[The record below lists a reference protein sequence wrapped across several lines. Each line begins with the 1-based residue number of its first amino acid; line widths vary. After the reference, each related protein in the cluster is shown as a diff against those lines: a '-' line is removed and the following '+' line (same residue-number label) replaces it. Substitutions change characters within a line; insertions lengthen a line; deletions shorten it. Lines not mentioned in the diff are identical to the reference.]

1 MKLQEL
7 SAPTPSKQI
16 AQVFESYFGS
26 RIRFDQLTRGQTKA
40 MLGKVRGILGEHR
53 QTSARHSSEQNPKYL
68 QLVMM
73 EQALATRLKEAALPI
88 APAGTAPAGTAPAGT
103 APAGTAPAPTTGAAP
118 AAGTAPAPTTGA
130 KPPQDPKLAA
140 ALKKSAAGQTL
151 NPDEQKLVAGA
162 AMMQAESRFR
172 RMAHRLNESE
182 IQQAQ
187 VVLAAQDMVDKMQ
200 SMLED
205 VSELQFKEL
214 PALVDSIKNQV
225 GIDQATQFNADA
237 TAALTGLLQNI
248 QGSKQQLDAALG
260 VVTGAAPAGAAAAG
274 AMGADIAAGAGDMAD
289 AGADMAAADDMG
301 ADAALDAAAA
311 SAGAEPPAAALGRAK
326 R

>member
-16 AQVFESYFGS
+16 AKVFESYFGS
-26 RIRFDQLTRGQTKA
+26 RIRFDQLNRGQTRA
-40 MLGKVRGILGEHR
+40 MLGKVQGVLKEHR
-53 QTSARHSSEQNPKYL
+53 GTTARHNSETNPKYL

-73 EQALATRLKEAALPI
+73 EQALSARLKENVMPPVAGTVG
-88 APAGTAPAGTAPAGT
+88 APAGAPAQPGAVGTAGAIKPAV
-103 APAGTAPAPTTGAAP
+103 AGAV
-118 AAGTAPAPTTGA
+118 A
-130 KPPQDPKLAA
+130 KDPKLSA

-151 NPDEQKLVAGA
+151 NPEEQKLVAGA
-162 AMMQAESRFR
+162 AMMQAESRLR
-172 RMAHRLNESE
+172 RAMRRLNESE
-182 IQQAQ
+182 VQQAQ

-200 SMLED
+200 GMLED

-225 GIDQATQFNADA
+225 GVDQAAQFNADA

-248 QGSKQQLDAALG
+248 QGAKQQLDSALN
-260 VVTGAAPAGAAAAG
+260 VVTGQAPAGAAAAG
-274 AMGADIAAGAGDMAD
+274 AMGADIAAGAGDMAA
-289 AGADMAAADDMG
+289 AGADMAAGDMGAAAGAEMG

-311 SAGAEPPAAALGRAK
+311 EAGAEPPAASLGRAK

>member
-16 AQVFESYFGS
+16 AKVFESYFGN
-26 RIRFDQLTRGQTKA
+26 RISFDQLTPGQTKA
-40 MLGKVRGILGEHR
+40 MLGKVRGILDEHR
-53 QTSARHSSEQNPKYL
+53 KTSARHSSEQDPRYL

-73 EQALATRLKEAALPI
+73 EQALSTRLKENVMPPTPGSTP
-88 APAGTAPAGTAPAGT
+88 AP
-103 APAGTAPAPTTGAAP
+103 GTAPAPTTGTTKP
-118 AAGTAPAPTTGA
+118 AVQGA
-130 KPPQDPKLAA
+130 VAKDPKLAS

-151 NPDEQKLVAGA
+151 NPEEQKLVAGA

-172 RMAHRLNESE
+172 RMARRLNESE

-200 SMLED
+200 AMLED

-248 QGSKQQLDAALG
+248 QGAKQQLDAALN

-274 AMGADIAAGAGDMAD
+274 AMGADIAAGADAMGA
-289 AGADMAAADDMG
+289 AGADMAAAGAMG
-301 ADAALDAAAA
+301 AE
-311 SAGAEPPAAALGRAK
+311 AGAELGPDLEEPGAAPAAAALGRAK

>member
-16 AQVFESYFGS
+16 AKVFESYFGS
-26 RIRFDQLTRGQTKA
+26 RIRFDQLTRGQTQS

-53 QTSARHSSEQNPKYL
+53 KTAQRHSSEQDPRYL

-73 EQALATRLKEAALPI
+73 EQALSSRLQENMIPP
-88 APAGTAPAGTAPAGT
+88 APGTAPATPQAAVAGGQPAV
-103 APAGTAPAPTTGAAP
+103 AGAV
-118 AAGTAPAPTTGA
+118 A
-130 KPPQDPKLAA
+130 KDPKLAA
-140 ALKKSAAGQTL
+140 ALKKSSAGQTL
-151 NPDEQKLVAGA
+151 NPEEQKLVAGA

-172 RMAHRLNESE
+172 RMARRLNESE

-200 SMLED
+200 AMLED

-225 GIDQATQFNADA
+225 GVDQAAQFNADA

-248 QGSKQQLDAALG
+248 QGAKQQLDAALG

-274 AMGADIAAGAGDMAD
+274 AMGADIAAGAGDMAA
-289 AGADMAAADDMG
+289 AGADMAAAGAMGAEAGADMG
-301 ADAALDAAAA
+301 ADVALDAAAA
-311 SAGAEPPAAALGRAK
+311 DAQAPAAALGRAK

>member
-16 AQVFESYFGS
+16 AKVFESYFGN
-26 RIRFDQLTRGQTKA
+26 RISFDQLTRGQTRA

-53 QTSARHSSEQNPKYL
+53 KTSARHSSEQDPRYL

-73 EQALATRLKEAALPI
+73 EQALSSRLQENMIPP
-88 APAGTAPAGTAPAGT
+88 APGTAPATPQAAVASGTPAV
-103 APAGTAPAPTTGAAP
+103 AGAV
-118 AAGTAPAPTTGA
+118 A
-130 KPPQDPKLAA
+130 KDPKLAA
-140 ALKKSAAGQTL
+140 ALKKSSAGQTL
-151 NPDEQKLVAGA
+151 NPEEQKLVAGA

-172 RMAHRLNESE
+172 RMARRLNESE

-225 GIDQATQFNADA
+225 GIDQAAQFNADA

-248 QGSKQQLDAALG
+248 QGAKQQLDAALN

-274 AMGADIAAGAGDMAD
+274 AMGADIAAGAGDMAA
-289 AGADMAAADDMG
+289 AGADTAAAGAMGAEAGADMG

-311 SAGAEPPAAALGRAK
+311 DAGAEPPAAALGRAK

>member
-16 AQVFESYFGS
+16 AKVFESYFGS
-26 RIRFDQLTRGQTKA
+26 RIRFDQLTRGQTQS

-53 QTSARHSSEQNPKYL
+53 KTAQRHNSEQDPRYL

-73 EQALATRLKEAALPI
+73 EQALSTRLQENVM
-88 APAGTAPAGTAPAGT
+88 PATS
-103 APAGTAPAPTTGAAP
+103 GAAP
-118 AAGTAPAPTTGA
+118 ATSGQPAVAGAIA
-130 KPPQDPKLAA
+130 KDPKLAA
-140 ALKKSAAGQTL
+140 ALKKSAAGQSL
-151 NPDEQKLVAGA
+151 NPEEQKLVAGA

-172 RMAHRLNESE
+172 RMARRLNESE
-182 IQQAQ
+182 VQQAQ

-200 SMLED
+200 GMLED

-225 GIDQATQFNADA
+225 GVDQAAQFNADA
-237 TAALTGLLQNI
+237 TTALTGLLQNI
-248 QGSKQQLDAALG
+248 QGAKQQLDAALN
-260 VVTGAAPAGAAAAG
+260 VVTGAAPAGVAAAG
-274 AMGADIAAGAGDMAD
+274 AMGADIAAGAGDMAA
-289 AGADMAAADDMG
+289 AGADMAAAGDMGAEMG
-301 ADAALDAAAA
+301 ADAELDAAAA
-311 SAGAEPPAAALGRAK
+311 EAGAEPPAAALGRAK

>member
-16 AQVFESYFGS
+16 AKVFESYFGS
-26 RIRFDQLTRGQTKA
+26 RIRFDQLTRGQTQA

-53 QTSARHSSEQNPKYL
+53 KTSQRHSSEQDPRYL

-73 EQALATRLKEAALPI
+73 EQALSSRLKENVIP
-88 APAGTAPAGTAPAGT
+88 
-103 APAGTAPAPTTGAAP
+103 PAPGSTPAPGAASATPQAAVAGGKP
-118 AAGTAPAPTTGA
+118 AVAGAVA
-130 KPPQDPKLAA
+130 KDPKLAA
-140 ALKKSAAGQTL
+140 ALKKSSAGQTL
-151 NPDEQKLVAGA
+151 NPEEQKLVAGA

-172 RMAHRLNESE
+172 RMARRLNESE

-200 SMLED
+200 AMLED

-225 GIDQATQFNADA
+225 GIDQAAQFNGDA
-237 TAALTGLLQNI
+237 SAALTGLMQNLQAAKL
-248 QGSKQQLDAALG
+248 QMDQALG
-260 VVTGAAPAGAAAAG
+260 VVTGTAQAPV
-274 AMGADIAAGAGDMAD
+274 D
-289 AGADMAAADDMG
+289 AAADGAMAGAEMGADMG
-301 ADAALDAAAA
+301 ADLGAEMGAADDVAADPE
-311 SAGAEPPAAALGRAK
+311 AEPPASAGLGRA
-326 R
+326 RR

>member
-26 RIRFDQLTRGQTKA
+26 RIRFDQLTRGQTQS

-73 EQALATRLKEAALPI
+73 EQALTTRLKEAALPI
-88 APAGTAPAGTAPAGT
+88 APAGQQPAPTTGA
-103 APAGTAPAPTTGAAP
+103 APAPTTGAAP
-118 AAGTAPAPTTGA
+118 
-130 KPPQDPKLAA
+130 KDPKLAA
-140 ALKKSAAGQTL
+140 ALKKSAAGQSL

-172 RMAHRLNESE
+172 RMARSLNESE

-289 AGADMAAADDMG
+289 AGADMAAAGDMG
-301 ADAALDAAAA
+301 ADAALDAASAD
-311 SAGAEPPAAALGRAK
+311 AGAEPPAAALGRAK